1 MLEEYPKS
9 DASKKSTA
17 INEAMIYIQEVTT
30 SIRNIRAEAN
40 ISPAKNVTALI
51 KTTDE
56 EELRIIEENSTF
68 IMKLAK
74 LDSLMASKEIEK
86 PELSGFRVT

>member
-9 DASKKSTA
+9 DASKKSTE
-17 INEAMIYIQEVTT
+17 INEAMTYIQEVTT

-51 KTTDE
+51 KSADKNELHIIDE
-56 EELRIIEENSTF
+56 NKSF

-74 LDSLMASKEIEK
+74 LDTLEYSQNIAK
-86 PELSGFRVT
+86 PDLA